1 MPASNTL
8 NYLELPTADPAATR
22 AFYEAAFGWSFAEY
36 GPDYLAF
43 SGAGLDGG
51 FDRHR
56 PVGEPGAGALP
67 VLYHADLAAAQS
79 AVEAAGGTIAK
90 PIYAFPGGRRFHFT
104 DPTGNELAVWSE

>member
-1 MPASNTL
+1 MPGSNTI
-8 NYLELPTADPAATR
+8 NYLELPMADSAATR
-22 AFYEAAFGWSFAEY
+22 AFYEAAFGWSFTEY

-43 SGAGLDGG
+43 AGAGLDGG
-51 FDRHR
+51 FDGAR
-56 PVGEPGAGALP
+56 PVGEPGAGPLP

-79 AVEAAGGTIAK
+79 AVEDAGGTIAK